1 MGERPS
7 RLERE
12 QRVAETF
19 DSFEQH
25 LAENDMDLEKTKF
38 FLGADLVID
47 PMTERSSDVEA
58 NALFTRQYRKGFEL
72 PEVLKA

>member
-1 MGERPS
+1 
-7 RLERE
+7 
-12 QRVAETF
+12 
-19 DSFEQH
+19 
-25 LAENDMDLEKTKF
+25 MDLEKTKF